1 MNGSVVEENSNDV
14 AEAETAATQAFQTA
28 ITHADD
34 IAKSLFKDCVNHAED
49 STFAHMNLLKK
60 GAAEMEIHLGKY
72 LKAKSKKP
80 RGKAENAFNSGLQ
93 RLAGGKYMAQ
103 HSGFEHTTENGIDTL
118 QHFDKVAD
126 AVEKVYPA
134 SHLIHEKIKKAFAG
148 YPKVANLMYPF
159 LTYMKSQ
166 KKRHL
171 ERFLQLLDPL
181 LLAWDETFP
190 DKKYFLKL
198 HHIMAHLP
206 GFVDK
211 YQMLGR
217 ILEESFESVH
227 SLMA

>member
-1 MNGSVVEENSNDV
+1 
-14 AEAETAATQAFQTA
+14 
-28 ITHADD
+28 
-34 IAKSLFKDCVNHAED
+34 
-49 STFAHMNLLKK
+49 
-60 GAAEMEIHLGKY
+60 
-72 LKAKSKKP
+72 
-80 RGKAENAFNSGLQ
+80 
-93 RLAGGKYMAQ
+93 MAQ

-134 SHLIHEKIKKAFAG
+134 SHLLHEKIKKAFAG
-148 YPKVANLMYPF
+148 YRKVANLMYPF

-171 ERFLQLLDPL
+171 QRFLQLLDPL

-190 DKKYFLKL
+190 DRKYFLKL
-198 HHIMAHLP
+198 HHIMAHLSD
-206 GFVDK
+206 FVNK

-227 SLMA
+227 SLMARIKAMVASMTGDQKRIETANAKCQTKLKPQVMEPSIKITTANIGKKRGPAKNKPTTQNATTTPIEIAFNEVYVEGRQFIDILDGMA